1 MRDPLITAHRY
12 RKVAAEFSNY
22 AKSASSDFPR
32 SYYERIA
39 QRYQSLADDELGWGQ
54 RGTVTPKR
62 FAKVWANRESSG
74 QRYFEVVLDD
84 GTRARIEFLDGL
96 TTQQSFVALS
106 RALDEKLGSC
116 AITAT
121 NDLASFDDGD
131 GLSEEQSARFQNLG
145 IS

>member
-32 SYYERIA
+32 SYYKRVA
-39 QRYQSLADDELGWGQ
+39 QRYQLLADDELGWGR
-54 RGTVTPKR
+54 RGTVMPKR

-84 GTRARIEFLDGL
+84 GTTARIDVLDGL

-116 AITAT
+116 TVTAMD
-121 NDLASFDDGD
+121 DLALFDERDR
-131 GLSEEQSARFQNLG
+131 LSEEQSASF
-145 IS
+145 

>member
-1 MRDPLITAHRY
+1 MDQ
-12 RKVAAEFSNY
+12 
-22 AKSASSDFPR
+22 SAPISESGDRVLQLCQERLLRLPR
-32 SYYERIA
+32 SYYQRIA
-39 QRYQSLADDELGWGQ
+39 DRYQLLADGELGWG
-54 RGTVTPKR
+54 RKDMVKR

-116 AITAT
+116 AITT
-121 NDLASFDDGD
+121 MNDLASFDDGD
-131 GLSEEQSARFQNLG
+131 GLSEEQSASF
-145 IS
+145 